1 MRKLILAIT
10 GFAIGVTA
18 AVIASARHDDQPSQ
32 GTDRA

>member
-18 AVIASARHDDQPSQ
+18 AVIVSARQAEQPTS
-32 GTDRA
+32 GADHA